1 MEQDGDDGHGRE
13 GKLRIARLT
22 ALLQEFELHLRKK
35 ELERARDRLATI
47 TTTLALA
54 LTDAQKRLA
63 NTRRRIIASPV
74 LTKKVRITADL
85 VSTRNNHPSSCPS
98 LRGWWTGFGSGA
110 SGLLSRPG
118 TSPDDR
124 LGSSVAPSAALRPLV
139 ACPTRTP
146 VRFA

>member
-1 MEQDGDDGHGRE
+1 VAARRIARNAVGDARPSPVETNLLLEGGGRLEQDENDGHGRE

-63 NTRRRIIASPV
+63 NTR
-74 LTKKVRITADL
+74 
-85 VSTRNNHPSSCPS
+85 
-98 LRGWWTGFGSGA
+98 
-110 SGLLSRPG
+110 
-118 TSPDDR
+118 
-124 LGSSVAPSAALRPLV
+124 
-139 ACPTRTP
+139 
-146 VRFA
+146 